1 MSSMVDLSLREKA
14 GKLARSMRS
23 LEVSGRDGLADISRA
38 HTYLEDFIAVKLV
51 TQKYFDDFKFLGKWS
66 SVAYFQ
72 GVVKEGAFG
81 FESLR
86 DRKIAIGLF
95 KDQSTERKLG
105 SLSGISTILREGY
118 ISPYVANL
126 ISIGS
131 LDGERLVLHKT
142 DPDALDSKVN
152 VLFMEL
158 VDGKDLLSQMNSFKD
173 KPLEIKELVATN
185 LLKALMSLHERKIS
199 HGDVK
204 PANILIGDDNVIKL
218 IDYDNSSSFGEDIL
232 TFTSPYGSPEL
243 IKWYLDK
250 ENVEPIQAS
259 KSQDYWQYGVSLIQI
274 MTGNLVFSQTP
285 KIVKTLH
292 DEYNELLGGCEDEF
306 NMDNFLEFL
315 KSKGI
320 ISEDKLR
327 EILGNPGL
335 KEYKMFQFAM
345 KCMHPDPLKREI

>member
-1 MSSMVDLSLREKA
+1 MMSSIGDLSLRVKA
-14 GKLARSMRS
+14 EKLARSMRS
-23 LEVSGRDGLADISRA
+23 LEISGKDGLADISRA
-38 HTYLEDFIAVKLV
+38 HTYLEDFIAVKLIV
-51 TQKYFDDFKFLGKWS
+51 QKYFDDFKFLGKGS

-72 GVVKEGAFG
+72 GVVKGGTFG
-81 FESLR
+81 FESLG

-95 KDQSTERKLG
+95 KDQLLLRKLG
-105 SLSGISTILREGY
+105 SLSGISKIISEGN
-118 ISPYVANL
+118 ISSYVANL

-131 LDGERLVLHKT
+131 LDGEKLVLHKA
-142 DPDALDSKVN
+142 DPDGLDAQVN

-158 VDGKDLLSQMNSFKD
+158 VDGKDLLSQMDSFKH
-173 KPLEIKELVATN
+173 KPLEIKELVAKKI
-185 LLKALMSLHERKIS
+185 LKALMSLHESEIS

-204 PANILIGDDNVIKL
+204 PENILIGDYVIKL
-218 IDYDNSSSFGEDIL
+218 IDFDNSSSFGKDIL

-243 IKWYLDK
+243 IRWYLDK